1 MTSFFSFS
9 FFSVPSCQKR
19 CERNQQADGST
30 AARASS
36 SSRERWPGISKA
48 LISINRQFDG
58 WGLSIS
64 GFPPVRPTSF
74 TILSSTVLL
83 SRTLLLSSRARAREE
98 EDCGADKNGNR
109 RNRTIGFV
117 ELRWQEKRKLYGFA
131 AVNSSNIRETS
142 TDSAFKWIS
151 MAINC
156 VYIAYLL
163 SAMAGG
169 LVMNR

>member
-1 MTSFFSFS
+1 MCQGRPFFSWMMTSFFSFS

-98 EDCGADKNGNR
+98 EEDCGADKIKTEIDETGQLVLWNCGGRRKGNYM
-109 RNRTIGFV
+109 V
-117 ELRWQEKRKLYGFA
+117 SQQ
-131 AVNSSNIRETS
+131 
-142 TDSAFKWIS
+142 
-151 MAINC
+151 
-156 VYIAYLL
+156 
-163 SAMAGG
+163 
-169 LVMNR
+169 